1 MRRIITLGLVGLLL
15 LGFMGVMA
23 QQRSPMK
30 APRKMGMGKML
41 KLSDEQRQKM
51 MDLRL
56 QLQKDLLPLR
66 NKLQSLQTELKLQIA
81 SDNPNQGK
89 IDDLID
95 QMASIRK
102 EIQKKRVRHQLSIR
116 KMLTPEQRKLFDQR
130 VLSPRHHKMQK
141 MMKRMHAS
149 RSKRSC

>member
-1 MRRIITLGLVGLLL
+1 MRRIITLGLVSLLL
-15 LGFMGVMA
+15 LGFLGIMA
-23 QQRSPMK
+23 QGRSPMHVSN
-30 APRKMGMGKML
+30 KMDMGKKL

-56 QLQKDLLPLR
+56 QLKKDLLPLR
-66 NKLQSLQTELKLQIA
+66 SKLISLQTELKLQIA

-102 EIQKKRVRHQLSIR
+102 EIQQRRVQHQLSIR
-116 KMLTPEQRKLFDQR
+116 EMLTPEQRKIFDQR
-130 VLSPRHHKMQK
+130 VLSPRHHKKQK
-141 MMKRMHAS
+141 MMKRMHTP
-149 RSKRSC
+149 RPKRS